1 MKLRPYQE
9 EVVKKIMWAKDLP
22 GNDVICVAQGGG
34 KSVIIAE
41 TANQLGKVLVI
52 CPNKEILE
60 QDVSKMEHY
69 VDRENI
75 GVFSASMGE
84 KTIKRITFG
93 TIQSMYKKP
102 ELFAGFDIVIY
113 DECDLHNPKNLEG
126 MSNKLF
132 KEAGI
137 KKVFGFTGT
146 PFRQDTM
153 YKRYGSQKWMV
164 ESITI
169 TKMIN
174 RYQGFFW
181 SRMLCVINTQ
191 DLLEQG
197 FLTPLQYHD
206 VSLYSHEEIPTN
218 KSKSD
223 FDMEKFNEMIE
234 DRLQTIATYIT
245 ELKHES
251 KLVFCATIDQ
261 ANELQKL
268 IDGSV
273 VVTSETKKKER
284 ERIVTE
290 LKAGIIKV
298 VLNVGIFTVGF
309 DYPELDCIVLLRPT
323 RSLRL
328 HCQILGRVSRIAEGK
343 EFGHVYDLVGNVK
356 ALGQLADIVVKKDYT
371 GKWNV
376 MGGSYPHGFHAA
388 PLYSHKLQKP
398 KARIGESEIL

>member
-9 EVVKKIMWAKDLP
+9 DVVSKIMWAKDLP

-41 TANQLGKVLVI
+41 TANRLGRVLVI

-60 QDVSKMEHY
+60 QDVDKMTHY
-69 VDRENI
+69 VERDDI
-75 GVFSASMGE
+75 GVFSASMNE

-93 TIQSMYKKP
+93 TIQSMYKHP
-102 ELFAGFDIVIY
+102 ELFKEFDIVIY
-113 DECDLHNPKNLEG
+113 DECDLHNPKKMG
-126 MSNKLF
+126 MSTKLF
-132 KEAGI
+132 EQAGI
-137 KKVFGFTGT
+137 SKVFGFTGT
-146 PFRQDTM
+146 PFRQDIM
-153 YKRYGSQKWMV
+153 YKRWGSQKWMV
-164 ESITI
+164 EAITT

-174 RYQGFFW
+174 RMAPIFW
-181 SRMLCVINTQ
+181 KRMLCVINTQ

-197 FLTPLQYHD
+197 YLTPLKYHD
-206 VSLYSHEEIPTN
+206 VSLYAHEEIPTN

-223 FDMEKFNEMIE
+223 FDMVKFEKMIE
-234 DRLQTIATYIT
+234 DRLQTIADYIIKL
-245 ELKHES
+245 EHKA

-261 ANELQKL
+261 ANELQGL
-268 IDGSV
+268 ISGSV
-273 VVTSETKKKER
+273 VVTSETSKKER
-284 ERIVTE
+284 ERIVRE
-290 LKAGIIKV
+290 LKEGKISV

-309 DYPELDCIVLLRPT
+309 DYPELDCLVLLRPT

-328 HCQILGRVSRIAEGK
+328 HCQILGRASRIAEGK

-356 ALGQLADIVVKKDYT
+356 ALGQLADIVVKKGYD

-376 MGGSYPHGFHAA
+376 MGGMFPNGFHGA

-398 KARIGESEIL
+398 KPKQGESEIL